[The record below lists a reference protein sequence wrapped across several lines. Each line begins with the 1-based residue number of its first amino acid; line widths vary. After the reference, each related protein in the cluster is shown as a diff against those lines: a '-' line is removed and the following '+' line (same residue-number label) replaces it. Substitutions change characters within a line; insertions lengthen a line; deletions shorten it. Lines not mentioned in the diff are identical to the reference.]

1 MEGLIILR
9 RDRVALTTHDRVLDC
24 QECVVRIPEGAT
36 NIETFGDPI
45 TRAPK
50 MVKYTYEGC
59 RYWDNGISGPIR
71 SVTEILGILT
81 NPEDYLY
88 N

>member
-1 MEGLIILR
+1 MEGLILLR
-9 RDRVALTTHDRVLDC
+9 RDRAALTTHNRTLGD

-36 NIETFGDPI
+36 NIETYGDRT

-50 MVKYTYEGC
+50 MVKYTHEGC
-59 RYWDNGISGPIR
+59 RYWDNGISGPIP
-71 SVTEILGILT
+71 SVIEVLT
-81 NPEDYLY
+81 NPIDYLY

>member
-1 MEGLIILR
+1 MEGLILLR
-9 RDRVALTTHDRVLDC
+9 RDHLALATQDRTLDC
-24 QECVVRIPEGAT
+24 RECVVRIPEGAT
-36 NIETFGDPI
+36 NIETFGDRI

-50 MVKYTYEGC
+50 IIKYTYEGC
-59 RYWDNGISGPIR
+59 RYWDNGISGPIP
-71 SVTEILGILT
+71 SVPTVLT